1 MPDFFLSRRALLNA
15 AAALPFAGLP
25 LAVGQSARADIFP
38 AESLVLENGL
48 TVVVT
53 TNRRV
58 PLATQLLLYRVGAAD
73 EPPGKSGIAH
83 FLEHLMFKGTRRHPA
98 GVYSAAVAAVGGQ
111 ENAFTGQ
118 DYTGYWQTVPKSSIE
133 TVMAFEADRMLNLAL
148 DDAGVLPERQVI
160 LEERRSRI
168 DNRPGA
174 QLREAQMA
182 SLFRNHPYGI
192 PVIGWEREM
201 RGLTAGDALG
211 FYDSWYGPQNAI
223 LILGGDLNLSE
234 ALPLVKRTYG
244 GLTRRGR
251 DRRTRPREPVSLT
264 ARRTEL
270 SSPLAAEPQ
279 FSRIYLVPHRSEL
292 GPGDI
297 EALQLLSILL
307 GGGDTSRLYRE
318 LVLGRRL
325 AIAAGSYDQGQGQ
338 VLDYPTLSLYARPV
352 PGVEPAALEQEIDAE
367 IARFLEEGAAAT
379 ALDEAKDRLN
389 AAAVFVRDDPKMAP
403 RVIGTAM
410 AVGDSLA
417 TIQSWPERV
426 AAVTPEQVNTLAHRI
441 LQPRRSVTGILHPER
456 PA

>member
-1 MPDFFLSRRALLNA
+1 MPDFLLSRRGLLTA

-25 LAVGQSARADIFP
+25 LAVGHSARADIFP

-58 PLATQLLLYRVGAAD
+58 PLVTQLLLYRVGAAD
-73 EPPGKSGIAH
+73 ELPGKSGVAH
-83 FLEHLMFKGTRRHPA
+83 FLEHLMFKGTRRHPT
-98 GVYSAAVAAVGGQ
+98 GVYSDAVAAVGGQ

-118 DYTGYWQTVPKSSIE
+118 DYTGYWQTVPKRSIE
-133 TVMAFEADRMLNLAL
+133 TVMAFEADRMLNLTL
-148 DDAGVLPERQVI
+148 DEAEVLPEREVI

-168 DNRPGA
+168 DNRPSA
-174 QLREAQMA
+174 QLRAAQLA

-192 PVIGWEREM
+192 PIIGWEREM
-201 RGLTAGDALG
+201 RGLTAEDALG

-223 LILGGDLNLSE
+223 LILGGDLDLSE
-234 ALPLVKRTYG
+234 ALPIVERTYG
-244 GLTRRGR
+244 GLARRGR
-251 DRRTRPREPVSLT
+251 DSRRARPREPVSLT

-270 SSPLAAEPQ
+270 TSPLAAEPQ
-279 FSRIYLVPHRSEL
+279 FSRVYLVPHRSEL
-292 GPGDI
+292 GPGDP
-297 EALQLLSILL
+297 EALQLLSMLL
-307 GGGDTSRLYRE
+307 GGGNTSRLYRD
-318 LVLGRRL
+318 LVLGRSL
-325 AIAAGSYDQGQGQ
+325 ALAAGSYDRGE

-352 PGVEPAALEQEIDAE
+352 PGVEIAVLEREIDAQ
-367 IARFLEEGAAAT
+367 IARFLEEGADAT
-379 ALDEAKDRLN
+379 ALDEAKDRLQ
-389 AAAVFVRDDPKMAP
+389 AAAVLVRDDPKTAP

-426 AAVTPEQVNTLAHRI
+426 AAVTPEQVNALAHRV

-456 PA
+456 PAL